1 MKKKTEVQRWLE
13 SARLLEESIR
23 CDLDDL
29 AAYRSSA
36 EKRTAMLSLT
46 GGATATGERTMED
59 AVIGIV
65 LQKEKIREKLARLEA
80 LEQEMMSIFGR
91 LADPAQRQLMTLRY
105 VKERS
110 WLYIAEKLN
119 ISRATVYRLHEAALR
134 EVEKLYE
141 EERSA
146 RGKGGTA
153 SG

>member
-1 MKKKTEVQRWLE
+1 MKLQEELKKHDNVEVRTGVRVVSYLPGDTFTGITV
-13 SARLLEESIR
+13 EE
-23 CDLDDL
+23 
-29 AAYRSSA
+29 
-36 EKRTAMLSLT
+36 
-46 GGATATGERTMED
+46 TATGERTMED